1 MGIIKNQGQRN
12 KFAIIPN
19 ETLADDR
26 LSWKAKGLLAYLLSL
41 PYDWEV
47 YTSEVAKHATDG
59 VDSLTSGL
67 KELMDLNYIKRTKI
81 RGKNGKYEGWEY
93 CVYDIPTES
102 GISSSGEAY
111 FGKKGLG

>member
-26 LSWKAKGLLAYLLSL
+26 LSWKAKGLLSYLLSL

-47 YTSEVAKHATDG
+47 YTSEVAKHSTDG
-59 VDSLTSGL
+59 IDSLNSGL
-67 KELMDLNYIKRTKI
+67 RELMELNYIKRTKI

-93 CVYDIPTES
+93 CVYDVPTES
-102 GISSSGEAY
+102 GISNLGLSNL
-111 FGKKGLG
+111 GKINLG